1 MDFAQMMKQAQL
13 VQKKLHEAQERL
25 QATVVDGSA
34 GGGLVKVELK
44 GTHDMLSLTIDPSLM
59 SDGDAEVLADLVRA
73 AYADARRKLE
83 AINAEV
89 MQEVGGEIGVNGG
102 LPNMPRFI

>member
-1 MDFAQMMKQAQL
+1 MDFAEMMKQAQL
-13 VQKKLHEAQERL
+13 VQKKLHEAQEKL

-34 GGGLVKVELK
+34 GGGLVRLELK
-44 GTHDMLSLTIDPSLM
+44 GTHDMLSLSIDPGLLA
-59 SDGDAEVLADLVRA
+59 DGDAEVLADLVRA
-73 AYADARRKLE
+73 AHADARRKLE
-83 AINAEV
+83 DINSKV